1 MDVRFGCCS
10 ESSELQMGN
19 SAETA
24 GDSMQDS
31 SGHKKKRKR
40 ESKKLDSKLDSSESF
55 LGLLSSE
62 RPVAVGKVSIAKKS
76 LHSIE
81 IPAEK
86 LSAISSSSS
95 KPSAS
100 TALSKKKSKTPSSGS
115 EEEKMEVVE
124 DIWANIDKGMVD
136 VGYAIIGYTC
146 TGRPILEHDVLVTLL
161 ISYGYKID
169 HVLAFI
175 DDFNAM
181 SQEDDSFPIIM
192 MNANVHNIYE
202 SVEPLSDSIYKKFGE
217 NQ

>member
-10 ESSELQMGN
+10 ESSELQMENPVEAASG
-19 SAETA
+19 
-24 GDSMQDS
+24 SMQDS
-31 SGHKKKRKR
+31 SSHKKKRKR

-55 LGLLSSE
+55 LGLLSGE

-95 KPSAS
+95 KLGAS
-100 TALSKKKSKTPSSGS
+100 TAPSKKKSKTPSSGS
-115 EEEKMEVVE
+115 EEEMEVVE
-124 DIWANIDKGMVD
+124 DIWTNIDKGMVD

-161 ISYGYKID
+161 ISYGYKIG

-175 DDFNAM
+175 DDFNNM

>member
-1 MDVRFGCCS
+1 
-10 ESSELQMGN
+10 MGN
-19 SAETA
+19 SVESA
-24 GDSMQDS
+24 GSSMQDS
-31 SGHKKKRKR
+31 SSQKKRKR
-40 ESKKLDSKLDSSESF
+40 ESKKLDSKLSSSESF
-55 LGLLSSE
+55 LSLLSHE
-62 RPVAVGKVSIAKKS
+62 RPIAVGKISIAKKS

-86 LSAISSSSS
+86 LSAFSSSNS
-95 KPSAS
+95 KLGASPAPS
-100 TALSKKKSKTPSSGS
+100 KKSKASSGS
-115 EEEKMEVVE
+115 SEEMEVVE
-124 DIWANIDKGMVD
+124 DIWSNIDKGTVD

-175 DDFNAM
+175 DDFNSM

-202 SVEPLSDSIYKKFGE
+202 SVEPLPDSIYKKFGE

>member
-1 MDVRFGCCS
+1 
-10 ESSELQMGN
+10 MGN

-31 SGHKKKRKR
+31 SSHKKKRKR

-55 LGLLSSE
+55 LSLLSGE

-76 LHSIE
+76 LHGIE

-86 LSAISSSSS
+86 LSAISSSGS
-95 KPSAS
+95 KLSAS
-100 TALSKKKSKTPSSGS
+100 TAPSKKKSKTPSGGL
-115 EEEKMEVVE
+115 EEEMEVVE
-124 DIWANIDKGMVD
+124 DIWTNIDKGMVD

-175 DDFNAM
+175 DDFNNM
-181 SQEDDSFPIIM
+181 SQEDDAFPIIM